1 MMLREEGYE
10 VVLASNSGQLYQMLG
25 QAHPDL
31 LILDLNADDPEVADV
46 ITLLAGPAFVETGVP
61 LLALV
66 PRDNSSTEI
75 QQEFEFD
82 VGEYY
87 KKPILHYDL
96 VQKVHHLLSG

>member
-10 VVLASNSGQLYQMLG
+10 VVPATKIGQIYQILER
-25 QAHPDL
+25 AHFDL
-31 LILDLNADDPEVADV
+31 LLLDLDADDPEVAGV
-46 ITLLAGPAFVETGVP
+46 IALLADPAFVETRVP

-66 PRDNSSTEI
+66 PHGNSSTDI

-87 KKPILHYDL
+87 NKPILHYDL
-96 VQKVHHLLSG
+96 VQKMHHILSG